1 MGASPHNLEDEAES
15 QKKSHHPGDPGG
27 VFCKI
32 HRKVPE
38 VPTFVSERSLP
49 RTFPRICRLSSK
61 AEQGWQVVGV
71 VWLGLSPSVS
81 FHHRDYDVYLNQPG
95 TVFLTS
101 TIWNFKIYILSPRKK
116 TINKNPQQQNKYFG
130 DSLSVL
136 FEIEPTP
143 KKELHQET
151 ADQPG
156 SSTFTQLHVTRQ
168 SNAFAPPPAP
178 PGGWQGLRRPAAV
191 ASGASKTAV
200 KVGEIRKLGSFFVPG
215 DLGGFKCSKKNRLN
229 ILLGQLLVNYMI
241 SFRWIETSKL

>member
-116 TINKNPQQQNKYFG
+116 PSTKIPNNKTNILGIPYRCFLKLNQ
-130 DSLSVL
+130 
-136 FEIEPTP
+136 PP
-143 KKELHQET
+143 KKNFTEKPLTSQ
-151 ADQPG
+151 APRLSP
-156 SSTFTQLHVTRQ
+156 SSTSHGKATPSPRPQRRRAAGRACGGRRRWRPV
-168 SNAFAPPPAP
+168 PARRRWRW
-178 PGGWQGLRRPAAV
+178 GRFESLGVFLFLGILVVSSVQKNTGWIFCL
-191 ASGASKTAV
+191 
-200 KVGEIRKLGSFFVPG
+200 
-215 DLGGFKCSKKNRLN
+215 DNC
-229 ILLGQLLVNYMI
+229 
-241 SFRWIETSKL
+241 